1 MNARLLDFG
10 RISPVRTQAIYH
22 AVAECAAP
30 DDAPTL
36 CVLSP
41 DRPYVSIGYHQEAA
55 RELDLDV
62 CRREAVPVIRRKVG
76 GGAVLLDS
84 DQLFFH
90 LIVPAQRLA
99 ALGLP
104 LWIAQRYSR
113 LVAPAIAA
121 YRRLGVAA
129 EFRPASD
136 IRAGGKK
143 IGGTGAGDVGDAF
156 VFVGSMMLRF
166 DHALMSRLLRL
177 ADERMREDVRRS
189 ITERVTSLDALLP
202 VRPSMDTVREALIAG
217 FEAELGLVLA
227 PGSLTVEEEA
237 AAAAIESEFASDDWL
252 HRVTWA
258 PDRARRLFIDADVVY
273 VEVEARDRGA
283 SVVLRVARGRIDEV
297 VVRGGAPGEAAALR
311 RRLVGASPHE
321 HDVGERIAC
330 STDPAIAGLA
340 RRAIAAAAA

>member
-30 DDAPTL
+30 DGAPTL

-55 RELDLDV
+55 RELELEA
-62 CRREAVPVIRRKVG
+62 CRREAIPVVRRKVG

-90 LIVPAQRLA
+90 LIVPVQRLA

-104 LWIAQRYSR
+104 LWIAQRYPR

-166 DHALMSRLLRL
+166 DHGLMARLLRL
-177 ADERMREDVRRS
+177 ADESMREGVRRA
-189 ITERVTSLDALLP
+189 IAERVTSLEALLP
-202 VRPSMDTVREALIAG
+202 APPSIETVREALIAG
-217 FEAELGLVLA
+217 FETELGMVLE
-227 PGSLTVEEEA
+227 PGSLTPEEESA
-237 AAAAIESEFASDDWL
+237 VAAIESEFASDDWL
-252 HRVTWA
+252 HRVAWT
-258 PDRARRLFIDADVVY
+258 PERARRLFIDADVLY

-297 VVRGGAPGEAAALR
+297 AVRGGAPGEAATLR
-311 RRLVGASPHE
+311 RRLVGASPRE
-321 HDVGERIAC
+321 DGVGERIGR
-330 STDPAIAGLA
+330 SIGPAIAGLA